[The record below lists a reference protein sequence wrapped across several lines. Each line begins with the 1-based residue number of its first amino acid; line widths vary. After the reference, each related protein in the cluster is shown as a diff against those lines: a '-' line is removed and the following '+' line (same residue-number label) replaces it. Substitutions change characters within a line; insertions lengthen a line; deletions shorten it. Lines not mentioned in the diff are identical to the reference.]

1 MTIARTPPER
11 LRDRAEEV
19 LRGDRESARLL
30 SLLRRL
36 VRSAEE
42 GSDDAVFAHRHLAE
56 LLLDR
61 DPWRASLHARALTR
75 ARPDDDRGWA
85 ALGLGQAQLGH
96 ARFAAAAFEQAAR
109 LSPLNP
115 WYAHNVG
122 LLLDVALNRSAE
134 AIPWLENAAGRHR
147 TAEFVS
153 ALAHALGRA
162 GRHAE
167 ARTLARTPTTT
178 KGLDAALERALLRGT
193 ERLPLGEHQRHEA
206 ITLAQRALDRTP
218 PTDRVDVRV
227 LAAAITFA
235 VVEKHGLPLS
245 AAEVAACYR
254 VRTALLRERLASL
267 PRARPHGQKSRPVRK
282 ER

>member
-1 MTIARTPPER
+1 MTTARTPPER

-36 VRSAEE
+36 VRVSEV

-61 DPWRASLHARALTR
+61 DSWRASTHARALTL

-85 ALGLGQAQLGH
+85 ALGLSQAQLGN
-96 ARFAAAAFEQAAR
+96 ARFASSAFERAAC
-109 LSPLNP
+109 LSPSNP
-115 WYAHNVG
+115 WYAHNLG

-134 AIPWLENAAGRHR
+134 AIPWLERAAARHR
-147 TAEFVS
+147 SVEF
-153 ALAHALGRA
+153 LRALGS
-162 GRHAE
+162 
-167 ARTLARTPTTT
+167 
-178 KGLDAALERALLRGT
+178 ALERAGRPEEARALHRKPPAKKGFDKTLQRTLLRGT
-193 ERLPLGEHQRHEA
+193 ERLPLGEAQRREA
-206 ITLAQRALDRTP
+206 VRLAQRAVDHAP
-218 PTDRVDVRV
+218 PTDRADARI
-227 LAAAITFA
+227 LAAAVTFA

-267 PRARPHGQKSRPVRK
+267 PRAPRDGARGRSFRK

>member
-1 MTIARTPPER
+1 MTARTPPER

-36 VRSAEE
+36 ARCSDE

-85 ALGLGQAQLGH
+85 ALGLCQAQLGN
-96 ARFAAAAFEQAAR
+96 ARFAASAFEHAAR
-109 LSPLNP
+109 LSPANP

-122 LLLDVALNRSAE
+122 LLLDVALNRPAD
-134 AIPWLENAAGRHR
+134 AVPWLERAAGRHR
-147 TAEFVS
+147 SVEFVR
-153 ALAHALGRA
+153 ALG
-162 GRHAE
+162 H
-167 ARTLARTPTTT
+167 
-178 KGLDAALERALLRGT
+178 ALERAGRPDEARALQRRPAAKKGSDATLQRVLLRGT
-193 ERLPLGEHQRHEA
+193 ERLPLGPEQRLEA
-206 ITLAQRALDRTP
+206 VALAERALERAPLADRA
-218 PTDRVDVRV
+218 DARV
-227 LAAAITFA
+227 LAAAVTFA

-267 PRARPHGQKSRPVRK
+267 PRSQRAGAKGRSVRK